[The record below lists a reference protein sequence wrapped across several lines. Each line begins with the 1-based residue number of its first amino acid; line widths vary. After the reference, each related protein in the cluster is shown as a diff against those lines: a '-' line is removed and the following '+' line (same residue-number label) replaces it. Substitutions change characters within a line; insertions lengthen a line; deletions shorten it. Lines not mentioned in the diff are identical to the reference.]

1 MTTTTPSARLLIL
14 PGLLLSLAI
23 GAEQRRVAD
32 LDLSVQE
39 SDITPSVTLREHENR
54 AVEEY
59 RVNNNLYMVK
69 ITPAAGAPYYLVDDD
84 GSGDMQWRRDPGDRT
99 VRVPQWALI
108 RW

>member
-84 GSGDMQWRRDPGDRT
+84 GSCSGAATPATARSGCPSG
-99 VRVPQWALI
+99 P
-108 RW
+108 